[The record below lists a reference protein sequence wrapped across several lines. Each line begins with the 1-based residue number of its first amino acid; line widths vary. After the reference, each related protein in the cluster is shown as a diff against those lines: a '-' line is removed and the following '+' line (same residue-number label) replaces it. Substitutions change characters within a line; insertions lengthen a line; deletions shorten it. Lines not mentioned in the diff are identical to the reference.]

1 MACNYRYISRWVIK
15 PRAHPAASAGKFQV
29 YSVAEDARSEQG
41 ALDKFYDL
49 YPQYRDM
56 PLDIEC
62 VIPARTDRNRS

>member
-29 YSVAEDARSEQG
+29 YSVAEDARTEQG

-49 YPQYRDM
+49 YPQ
-56 PLDIEC
+56 
-62 VIPARTDRNRS
+62 